1 MKKTR
6 EELEAELGKLLVLGA
21 EATTGAENPPAV
33 MPAENETISSAGND
47 STPAAQAAE
56 APAHLEA
63 PSSQD
68 APQAAPP
75 VQDEEVAAG
84 FAQPDAQAS
93 QADMAEAAENAR
105 QEDDEILPALAEK
118 LPPALEALLFT
129 LAEPVTQQQLLSTL
143 RKVHPRLNGRT
154 LRQAL
159 EALRDQLQNARRGLR
174 LEEVAGGW
182 QLRTAP
188 DFLPYLRHLSQVR
201 PPRMSRATLET
212 LAVVAYRQPVTRGEI
227 ENIRGVDCGA
237 VLRGLLEKKMVRI
250 LGRKDEPGRPL
261 IYGTT
266 KEFLSFFSLRDL
278 ASLPTLKD
286 FAELSDEA
294 RQQLGVGQPASL
306 EEEKRAEEEPP
317 QPLDEELQ
325 AAYTPVGKDE
335 IIQELDQA
343 LDEIRKR
350 DLHLRREV
358 LPPPAPAPAPA
369 VETPAPPP
377 AGGDA
382 APPEADTSGE
392 RE

>member
-6 EELEAELGKLLVLGA
+6 EELEAEIGKLLVSQA
-21 EATTGAENPPAV
+21 EATTGAENPAEV
-33 MPAENETISSAGND
+33 IATENESPSPTRND
-47 STPAAQAAE
+47 STPIAQAAE
-56 APAHLEA
+56 ASTSSAA
-63 PSSQD
+63 TSSQD
-68 APQAAPP
+68 APQIAAPL
-75 VQDEEVAAG
+75 QDKEEAADS
-84 FAQPDAQAS
+84 AQPQAQGS
-93 QADMAEAAENAR
+93 QADTAEPAESI
-105 QEDDEILPALAEK
+105 QQQDGEILPALAEK
-118 LPPALEALLFT
+118 LPPAIEALLFT
-129 LAEPVTQQQLLSTL
+129 LAEPVTQQQLLATL

-159 EALRDQLQNARRGLR
+159 EALRDQLQNAGRGVR

-182 QLRTAP
+182 QLRTSP

-306 EEEKRAEEEPP
+306 EEEKHVEEEPP
-317 QPLDEELQ
+317 QPLDEEQQ
-325 AAYTPVGKDE
+325 AAYTPVGNDE

-358 LPPPAPAPAPA
+358 LPPPAPTSSPSGQ
-369 VETPAPPP
+369 TPASSPTEGEASPP
-377 AGGDA
+377 DA
-382 APPEADTSGE
+382 STSGE
-392 RE
+392 HE